1 MVWEHSERQTY
12 TCGWRGGGFGPT
24 QCCKTV
30 IAAFIANNGIGFDP
44 RFLDRIF
51 KPFQRLH
58 AKSEFEGS
66 GIGLSVCRRI
76 AERHGGEL
84 TASSVQ
90 GEGSV
95 FVATLEPS
103 TEGSV
108 A

>member
-1 MVWEHSERQTY
+1 MA
-12 TCGWRGGGFGPT
+12 PAI
-24 QCCKTV
+24 TV
-30 IAAFIANNGIGFDP
+30 RRIGDAPARIEVSDNGIGFDS

-84 TASSVQ
+84 TATSVQ

-95 FVATLEPS
+95 FVATLDASERS
-103 TEGSV
+103 SSEVANEVVGS
-108 A
+108 